1 MTRTHRCND
10 SHEINGMYTENVNT
24 DSEVKLHWDL
34 CHLWYF
40 ELTKVKAAMP
50 LQSHWRQQ
58 DFVWGGA
65 WNWKKKLVV

>member
-1 MTRTHRCND
+1 MTRTHRCNE

-40 ELTKVKAAMP
+40 ELTKVKAATGVARISCEEGHETGRKN
-50 LQSHWRQQ
+50 L
-58 DFVWGGA
+58 
-65 WNWKKKLVV
+65 